1 MLLAVDIGNTN
12 IVLGL
17 YAGETLKAHWRLNTV
32 QGKTADEY
40 AVTVLSLMERAGFEA
55 PGSVTGTIIASV
67 VPAVTQPFVELGENY
82 LHSKVLVV
90 GAGVRTGV
98 RVRVDNPREVGADRV
113 VTPRPR
119 TSCTAGRPA

>member
-17 YAGETLKAHWRLNTV
+17 YEGETLKTHWRLNTV
-32 QGKTADEY
+32 NGKTADEY
-40 AVTVLSLMERAGFEA
+40 AVTVLSLMERAGFA
-55 PGSVTGTIIASV
+55 VPGSVTGAIIASV

-90 GAGVRTGV
+90 GTGV
-98 RVRVDNPREVGADRV
+98 RL
-113 VTPRPR
+113 
-119 TSCTAGRPA
+119 SLIHI